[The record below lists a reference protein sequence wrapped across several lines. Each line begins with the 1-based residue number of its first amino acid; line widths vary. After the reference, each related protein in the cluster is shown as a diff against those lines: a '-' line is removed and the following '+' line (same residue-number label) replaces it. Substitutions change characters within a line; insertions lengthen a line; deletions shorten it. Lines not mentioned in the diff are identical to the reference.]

1 MFYVLKNKNEDAL
14 LKIEK
19 ILKNTLKYF
28 DKEIGKALIKK
39 LNLLRKKI
47 ENIDKN
53 SIIKSSIFKLF

>member
-28 DKEIGKALIKK
+28 DKEIVKALIKK